1 MMPKEI
7 KILLP
12 DSSPEE
18 IFDIQVRTSGKENI
32 LGYRY
37 ETWDLVKENPK
48 NLTAADF
55 LRQKIKAYENNWLV
69 VEIFAEEDKKIPILL
84 KQKQTKA

>member
-1 MMPKEI
+1 MPKEI

-18 IFDIQVRTSGKENI
+18 IFDIQIRGKENV

-37 ETWDLVKENPK
+37 ETWDLVKDNPD

-55 LRQKIKAYENNWLV
+55 LRQRIKAYENNWLV
-69 VEIFAEEDKKIPILL
+69 VEIFAEENKKIPILF